1 MTGGPV
7 VIFILPIVIVILDQI
22 SKFAAIKYLKNQKP
36 YIIIDN
42 FFQLHYVE
50 NRGAAFGILQH
61 RRTFFIIITLVIII
75 FLTFYLIKYYHH
87 LSKLSKIAFGMLIG
101 GAAGNLIDRIRF
113 GYVVDF
119 ISFKLINRYDF
130 PVFNIADICIVIS
143 TILIVFMVLF
153 DEFEIR

>member
-61 RRTFFIIITLVIII
+61 RRTFFIIITLVFII